1 MQYSQ
6 PRTYSI
12 RHMGPQEKYKM
23 AGRVR
28 DDGLPRKRFIRSNRN
43 DAGPSE
49 RSYLRPSRRSG
60 DIPL

>member
-1 MQYSQ
+1 
-6 PRTYSI
+6 
-12 RHMGPQEKYKM
+12 MGPQEKYKM